1 MIVVVDPGSIPGI
14 STNPKCKN
22 RPGSPRRFFAFF
34 ELLGN
39 SLRAS
44 QLALGLGL
52 GNVNWTVL
60 SVSQFIFSL

>member
-22 RPGSPRRFFAFF
+22 RPGSPRRFFAFC

-44 QLALGLGL
+44 HLALWLGLGEV
-52 GNVNWTVL
+52 GWAVL
-60 SVSQFIFSL
+60 SVSEFVFSL